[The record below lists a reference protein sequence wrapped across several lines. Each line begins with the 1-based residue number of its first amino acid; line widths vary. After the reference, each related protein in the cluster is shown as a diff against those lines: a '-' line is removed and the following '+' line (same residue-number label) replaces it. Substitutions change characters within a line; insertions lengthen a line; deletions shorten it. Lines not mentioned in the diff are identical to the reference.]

1 VHAKATLKKLQ
12 RNGVSMEEPKANVTS
27 SGIGHGE
34 KEDGAGGP
42 IILFFIL
49 GLIASLLIGWV
60 AFPPLLYSQKKQ
72 PVDFNHALHNGL
84 VDNGCESC
92 HFFREDGTYSGVPK
106 LAQCIECHEEANS
119 EDPEEIKFVEEY
131 VKKEREVPWLVYSR
145 QPACVFFSH
154 AAHVKTAQMD
164 CVTCHGPIG
173 ESESLKPYQQ
183 NRITGYSRDI
193 WGENILGVKRNSW
206 DRMKMDDCAEC
217 HATSGVSAGSVQTQK
232 DGCLVCHK

>member
-1 VHAKATLKKLQ
+1 
-12 RNGVSMEEPKANVTS
+12 MEEPKANVTS
-27 SGIGHGE
+27 TGLGHGE

>member
-1 VHAKATLKKLQ
+1 
-12 RNGVSMEEPKANVTS
+12 MEEPKANVTT
-27 SGIGHGE
+27 SGSEHGE
-34 KEDGAGGP
+34 KKEDGAGGP

-92 HFFREDGTYSGVPK
+92 HFFRDDGTYSGVPK
-106 LAQCIECHEEANS
+106 LAQCVGCHEEANG

-131 VKKEREVPWLVYSR
+131 VKKEREVPWLIYSR
-145 QPACVFFSH
+145 QPPCVFFSH
-154 AAHVKTAQMD
+154 AAHVKNAKMD
-164 CVTCHGPIG
+164 CKACHGPIG

-193 WGENILGVKRNSW
+193 WGENMLGIKRNSW

-217 HATSGVSAGSVQTQK
+217 HAASGVSGGSVQTVK
-232 DGCLVCHK
+232 DGCLVCHH

>member
-1 VHAKATLKKLQ
+1 
-12 RNGVSMEEPKANVTS
+12 MEEPKANVTT
-27 SGIGHGE
+27 SGSEHGE
-34 KEDGAGGP
+34 KKEDGAGGP

-49 GLIASLLIGWV
+49 GLIASLLVGWV

-72 PVDFNHALHNGL
+72 PVDFNHSLHNGL

-106 LAQCIECHEEANS
+106 LAQCVGCHEEANG

-131 VKKEREVPWLVYSR
+131 VKKEREVPWLIYSR
-145 QPACVFFSH
+145 QPPCVFFSH
-154 AAHVKTAQMD
+154 AAHVKNAQMD
-164 CVTCHGPIG
+164 CKTCHGPIG

-193 WGENILGVKRNSW
+193 WGENMLGIKRNSW

-217 HATSGVSAGSVQTQK
+217 HATSGVSGGSVQTVK
-232 DGCLVCHK
+232 DGCLVCHH

>member
-1 VHAKATLKKLQ
+1 
-12 RNGVSMEEPKANVTS
+12 MEEPKANVIK
-27 SGIGHGE
+27 SGSEHGE

-72 PVDFNHALHNGL
+72 PVDFNHALHSGL

-217 HATSGVSAGSVQTQK
+217 HATSGVSGGSVQTQK
-232 DGCLVCHK
+232 DGCLVCHH

>member
-1 VHAKATLKKLQ
+1 
-12 RNGVSMEEPKANVTS
+12 MEEPKANVTS
-27 SGIGHGE
+27 TGIGHGE

-154 AAHVKTAQMD
+154 AAHVKTAKMD